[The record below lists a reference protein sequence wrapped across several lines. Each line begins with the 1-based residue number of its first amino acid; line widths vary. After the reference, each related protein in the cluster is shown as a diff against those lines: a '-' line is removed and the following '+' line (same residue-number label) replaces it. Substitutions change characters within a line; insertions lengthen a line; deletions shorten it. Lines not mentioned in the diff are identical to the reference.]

1 MDTSFF
7 WNIISRELE
16 SDELSSRWAKN
27 WMKRESYTANLK
39 SYRHWQSQVET
50 RAAAVVT
57 AASTMVADRAGFM
70 VHYRR
75 KLKKE
80 PVGEVEQEE

>member
-16 SDELSSRWAKN
+16 SDELSSRRVKN
-27 WMKRESYTANLK
+27 WMKRASSSANLK

-57 AASTMVADRAGFM
+57 AASTMVADSGALWFTI
-70 VHYRR
+70 
-75 KLKKE
+75 
-80 PVGEVEQEE
+80 VGS